1 VAIVTNT
8 ITRYDGYRAIREDLA
23 NVIYNISPVDV
34 PFMSNIG
41 RENVKNTY
49 YEWQTDTLAAASTT
63 NAQLEGDD
71 LQGVADSRTPTAR
84 VGNYTQISR
93 KVIEVSNTLEAVD
106 KAGMRSYLAY
116 QLAKAASELK
126 RDMCATLTSNNVAVV
141 GNSTTARKTAGM
153 GAWLITNSYS
163 GASGAAP
170 VMSSG
175 SGNFDGYPAT
185 AATAGTS
192 RVFTETLLKNAIQGV
207 WTQGGDPKVLMTG
220 PFNKATVSGFSGIAT
235 RFRDVPAGAQAEIVG
250 AADVYVSDF
259 GTVNVVPNRFQPE
272 YNAYLLDP
280 EYASVAYLRN
290 FRTEVLGLVKRDKEI
305 QSGNT
310 RKLVDLVEN
319 RVLPHFDFT
328 RMTRIAMAVN
338 WRRATP
344 EQQKALV
351 EQFRIQRQR
360 AHQGAP
366 MGPHA
371 AGAARLGTRA
381 RDDAHVRHRRAGLRR
396 RRRPGRGP
404 TVRHSRGAEGVARD
418 DGGLISR
425 RVSSGRAPS

>member
-290 FRTEVLGLVKRDKEI
+290 FRTEVLAKTGDAEKRLLIVEYGLKVRTEKAHGVIRDLTT
-305 QSGNT
+305 S
-310 RKLVDLVEN
+310 
-319 RVLPHFDFT
+319 
-328 RMTRIAMAVN
+328 
-338 WRRATP
+338 
-344 EQQKALV
+344 
-351 EQFRIQRQR
+351 
-360 AHQGAP
+360 
-366 MGPHA
+366 
-371 AGAARLGTRA
+371 
-381 RDDAHVRHRRAGLRR
+381 
-396 RRRPGRGP
+396 
-404 TVRHSRGAEGVARD
+404 
-418 DGGLISR
+418 
-425 RVSSGRAPS
+425 